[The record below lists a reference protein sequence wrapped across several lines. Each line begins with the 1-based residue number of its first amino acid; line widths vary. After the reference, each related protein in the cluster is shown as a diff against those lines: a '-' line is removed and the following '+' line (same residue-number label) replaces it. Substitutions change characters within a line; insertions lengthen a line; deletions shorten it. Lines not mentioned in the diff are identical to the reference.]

1 MGQSQPVDGETMTTF
16 SEHISIRADKDHVW
30 EVLAD
35 IGAIYRWNPGVV
47 DSRLTSDGEVG
58 LGSERY
64 CGLGGKTYLN
74 ETVTEWKEGE
84 RLTMRIIATNLPF
97 KTADIRF
104 SLEQQ
109 DANTF
114 VTVSPTY
121 ILKFRLLGKLLD
133 VVFVRSQY
141 KKGMANFLKG
151 LKQYVEQG
159 SRQEN

>member
-1 MGQSQPVDGETMTTF
+1 MTTF
-16 SEHISIRADKDHVW
+16 SEQISIRADKDHVW
-30 EVLAD
+30 KVLAD
-35 IGAIYRWNPGVV
+35 IGSIYLWNPGVV

-74 ETVTEWKEGE
+74 ETVAEWKQGEG
-84 RLTMRIIATNLPF
+84 LTMRIIATNLPF

-109 DANTF
+109 DAHTF

-121 ILKFRLLGKLLD
+121 ILKFGILGRLLD
-133 VVFVRSQY
+133 VACVRSQY
-141 KKGMANFLKG
+141 QKGMANLLKG
-151 LKQYVEQG
+151 LKQYVEQEG
-159 SRQEN
+159 RQDH

>member
-1 MGQSQPVDGETMTTF
+1 MGYSQPVESETMTTF
-16 SEHISIRADKDHVW
+16 SEQISIRADKEHVW

-64 CGLGGKTYLN
+64 CGLGGKNYLN
-74 ETVTEWKEGE
+74 ETVIEWKQGEG
-84 RLTMRIIATNLPF
+84 LTMRIMATNLPF

-114 VTVSPTY
+114 VTVSPSY
-121 ILKFRLLGKLLD
+121 ILKFGLLGKLLD
-133 VVFVRSQY
+133 VAFVCSQDKKGDGKSLERSQT
-141 KKGMANFLKG
+141 
-151 LKQYVEQG
+151 V
-159 SRQEN
+159 R

>member
-1 MGQSQPVDGETMTTF
+1 MTIF
-16 SEHISIRADKDHVW
+16 SEQISIRADKDDVW

-35 IGAIYRWNPGVV
+35 IGSIDRWNPGVV

-64 CGLGGKTYLN
+64 CGLGGKTYLK
-74 ETVTEWKEGE
+74 ETVTEWKQGE
-84 RLTMRIIATNLPF
+84 ELTMRIIANNLPF

-109 DANTF
+109 DVNTF
-114 VTVSPTY
+114 ATVSPTY
-121 ILKFRLLGKLLD
+121 NLKFGLLGRLLD
-133 VVFVRSQY
+133 VAFVRSQY
-141 KKGMANFLKG
+141 QKGMANLLKG

-159 SRQEN
+159 GR